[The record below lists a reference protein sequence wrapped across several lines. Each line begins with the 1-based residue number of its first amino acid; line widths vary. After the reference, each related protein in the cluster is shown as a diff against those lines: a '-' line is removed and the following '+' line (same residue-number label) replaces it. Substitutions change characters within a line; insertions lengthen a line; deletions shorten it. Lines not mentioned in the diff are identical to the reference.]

1 MVDSVDVDCAMNILG
16 KQAVDIAQKT
26 GTLALRI
33 TARLSH
39 AIRMYVPGME
49 TARARVHQVTVEMLK
64 FAKSGG
70 AAGE

>member
-33 TARLSH
+33 TARLFLTPSECTYQVWKPPEPEC
-39 AIRMYVPGME
+39 IRSP
-49 TARARVHQVTVEMLK
+49 
-64 FAKSGG
+64 
-70 AAGE
+70 